1 MTIQKG
7 GVMRKNL
14 FLSAVALF
22 LLLPG
27 NVRGSGMEGIYLN
40 GAHGTSTRIDGGV
53 RFSLTSQ
60 GKEKKAFDAHAV
72 FPLKTAIRQEKLY
85 QVRFKARG
93 NAKMVLQTAMKQRP
107 RPYAFVGLPAESV
120 RTYSISSSERM
131 YEYQVRAAKSF
142 DPGECAIYFYF
153 GANPKGSQLE
163 LRDLEC
169 SEMTEPL
176 PLDLSKQANFGFY
189 DSVENDGKGGWTDQ
203 GPNNCFAKFPLGTQT
218 FLGIPFHILDPK
230 RNGGRSILSF
240 HYGKVETRLRE
251 AGLVLP
257 LEKRRYLYLLHTAAW
272 ASKKKT
278 LAGSLIFEGDV
289 ATVSR
294 PVFTGQEV
302 GDWWSP
308 MELPNGKVVCEQML
322 NGVRIGAYL
331 SKFEIPVGTSRIR
344 LQTTGAC
351 SWIVI
356 AATIADQEMS
366 GTSSIPLTITANRE
380 WRPIPLS
387 PKILRKS
394 ALDLTE
400 PRSPAGSFGR
410 VIARPDGSL
419 TFSDRPDLRLRLNGF
434 NFTPHRLFSYPE
446 YLNKLPEREW
456 KRKLRE
462 YADQVAANGFNAIR
476 WHFLDYTLMMGK
488 KTDILPVPV
497 KPEDISFD
505 PLMTDMFFYLFHLLK
520 ERGIYSI
527 VDLATSSAGWTS
539 GYPYLSDPQKAPRIA
554 NRYFKNAMYYD
565 PVLRAN
571 WKAGATRLLT
581 MRNPYTGTSLK
592 EDPALAVVVF
602 FNEQFFD
609 WTPQHCNALD
619 GEWQRWMQ
627 KRSGTR
633 KTFPKLQK
641 SLAYTTEPLGVA
653 MSLFLGEKE
662 AELVDFYLRTVRECG
677 YPGLVN
683 TFDNYFTLNRIPAME
698 KLSVIASHPYD
709 FHPVYSGKTTLIE
722 QGSSITGSPR
732 MAVQC
737 PFLGKPFF
745 VTEYNHVMWNKFRHE
760 GTIRGA
766 TVAALQN
773 YGALIMHANGVVLTQ
788 KPMQPFQAAD
798 DPIWRGNNLLTH
810 FIFLRGDVSP
820 NPHSIAFYVTDE
832 DIRKEGLGEV
842 NFRLSSLGWLAR
854 LGVLYEHSGNIGKT
868 HPSLAVSPKNGAL
881 RTIGKAPRTPETELS
896 TDALVR
902 ILRKKKLLPADNRS
916 NPEQGIYHS
925 ATNEVLVDVKH
936 QEMSVITPRLE
947 MQVVKRKNRTFE
959 LDALTIRSAS
969 IPAGIAAVSLE
980 KTAALPDSGHVLLV
994 ILTDALNSGMKFA
1007 SQKRVELIDEGK
1019 LPVLLQ
1025 CGKFSLELKSRQTAP
1040 VLYALN
1046 CSGKR
1051 VEEIPIQ
1058 IRNGRLTF
1066 TVDTG
1071 TLKEPAIFF
1080 ELVGKSWK

>member
-1 MTIQKG
+1 MTIKKG

-14 FLSAVALF
+14 FLLAVSLSLF
-22 LLLPG
+22 LPG
-27 NVRGSGMEGIYLN
+27 NVRGSGTEGIYLN
-40 GAHGTSTRIDGGV
+40 GAYGTSARIDGGV

-60 GKEKKAFDAHAV
+60 GREKKAFDAHAI
-72 FPLKTAIRQEKLY
+72 FPLETAIRKGKLY

-93 NAKMVLQTAMKQRP
+93 NQPMTLGTAMKQRP

-120 RTYSISSSERM
+120 RSYSISSSEKM
-131 YEYQVRAAKSF
+131 YEYQIRAAKSF
-142 DPGECAIYFYF
+142 PAGECAFYFYF

-163 LRDLEC
+163 IRDFEY

-189 DSVENDGKGGWTDQ
+189 DPVEKDGKGGWTDQ
-203 GPNNCFAKFPLGTQT
+203 GPDNCFSNFPLGMQS
-218 FLGIPFHILDPK
+218 FRGIPFRILDPK
-230 RNGGRSILSF
+230 QNGGRAILSF
-240 HYGKVETRLRE
+240 HYGKVETNLRE

-257 LEKRRYLYLLHTAAW
+257 LEKRRYLYLLHSAAW
-272 ASKKKT
+272 VPKKRT

-294 PVFTGQEV
+294 PVFTGEEV

-308 MELPNGKVVCEQML
+308 MELPNGKVVCEQTV
-322 NGVRIGAYL
+322 NGIRIGAYL

-344 LQTTGAC
+344 LQTSGAC
-351 SWIVI
+351 SWMVI

-366 GTSSIPLTITANRE
+366 GTRSVPLTITANRE

-400 PRSPAGSFGR
+400 SRFPAGSFGR

-419 TFSDRPDLRLRLNGF
+419 TFSDRPDLRLRLSGF
-434 NFTPHRLFSYPE
+434 NFVPHRLFSFPE
-446 YLNKLPEREW
+446 YLNKLPELEW

-488 KTDILPVPV
+488 KADILPVPV
-497 KPEDISFD
+497 KPEEISFD

-527 VDLATSSAGWTS
+527 VDMATSSAGWTS

-571 WKAGATRLLT
+571 WKAGVTRLLT

-592 EDPALAVVVF
+592 EDPALAAVVF

-641 SLAYTTEPLGVA
+641 SLAYSTDPVGIA
-653 MSLFLGEKE
+653 MSLFIGEKE

-698 KLSVIASHPYD
+698 KLSVIAAHPYN
-709 FHPVYSGKTTLIE
+709 FHPVYSGKATLIE
-722 QGSSITGSPR
+722 QGSSITGSPG

-737 PFLGKPFF
+737 PFFGKPFF
-745 VTEYNHVMWNKFRHE
+745 VTEYNHVMWNRFRHE

-773 YGALIMHANGVVLTQ
+773 YGAFIMHADGVVLTQ
-788 KPMQPFQAAD
+788 RPMLPFQAAD

-810 FIFLRGDVSP
+810 FIFLRGDVAP

-842 NFRLSSLGWLAR
+842 NFRLSALGWIAR
-854 LGVLYEHSGNIGKT
+854 LGVLYEHSGNIGKAR
-868 HPSLAVSPKNGAL
+868 PSLAVSPRNGAL
-881 RTIGKAPRTPETELS
+881 RTIGKAPQTPETELS
-896 TDALVR
+896 TEALVR
-902 ILRKKKLLPADNRS
+902 ILRKKNLLPDDNRS
-916 NPEQGIYHS
+916 KPEQGIYHS

-947 MQVVKRKNRTFE
+947 MQVVKRKNKTFE

-994 ILTDALNSGMKFA
+994 VLTDALNSGMKFA
-1007 SQKRVELIDEGK
+1007 SQKRVELMEKGK
-1019 LPVLLQ
+1019 QPVLLQ
-1025 CGKFSLELKSRQTAP
+1025 CGTFFMELKSRMTTP

-1051 VEEIPIQ
+1051 MEKIPVRIQ
-1058 IRNGRLTF
+1058 NGLLSF

-1071 TLKEPAIFF
+1071 RLKEPAIFF
-1080 ELVGKSWK
+1080 ELVETP